1 MNEKFRLF
9 VEECQELLAELETAL
24 LELEGTPDSMDGV
37 HRVFRALHTVKGS
50 AAMLGLEDV
59 RELTND
65 LESAFDLVRAGR
77 LECTRPLITLS
88 FGYKDLLN
96 EYLRD
101 PERGLPVSKTAEIL
115 SLLETLVNNSQS
127 MPEDALTAQ
136 TGQGACDP
144 ALAKDPPDGPRTN
157 YFYLRYSP
165 AARRFDSFDPADI
178 LAQLSGLGKCEIS
191 INRDLLPSLEEID
204 PEVCSLAWDVVLETE
219 ADEETV
225 RDIFLFMESPDDV
238 VEFRGIDE
246 NQASIMICAMTDQ
259 AAQVCLG
266 LGREFAPGVTVGAM
280 RQAEAPAPA
289 ADSLQDAPAPAAP
302 TCKQPRVE
310 KPGGKPAN
318 QQAAPM
324 PVREDIASIRVSAPK
339 LDDMIDLV
347 GQLVIVQARL
357 KQIES
362 ELHHAHLTSVSEEI
376 ERLSNDL
383 RERTLSLRMLP
394 IGSTFNKFRRL
405 VRDLS
410 VELNKEIELKTFGAE
425 TELDKTVIEKMND
438 PLVHILRNSIDHGI
452 ESADAREAAG
462 KPRRGT
468 ITLSAKQSAGQ
479 VHIIIEDDGG
489 GIDPDKIFA
498 KAVERGLAR
507 ADNRPAD
514 KEILQFIFH
523 PGFSTADK
531 VTSVSGR
538 GVGMDVVR
546 RSLEA
551 LKGNVEVDSEV
562 GRGTAI
568 TIGLP
573 LTLAIIEGLLVMVG
587 REYYVVPLS
596 EVVECVEVSR
606 DENDAHRLTRAFDVR
621 GRLLPCLI
629 MRNWYHLTSPK
640 PEIEQ
645 VVVVQA
651 GARKIGLVVDSIVGQ
666 LQTVIKGLGRV
677 FAGMKGLSGA
687 TIMGSG
693 SLALILDIPSLMQE
707 LEKHE
712 KAE

>member
-24 LELEGTPDSMDGV
+24 LELETTPEKMDGV
-37 HRVFRALHTVKGS
+37 HRVFRALHTIKGS
-50 AAMLGLEDV
+50 AAMLGLEEV

-65 LESAFDLVRAGR
+65 LETAFDLVRAGR
-77 LECTRPLITLS
+77 INCTPPLLSLS
-88 FGYKDLLN
+88 FDFKDLLA
-96 EYLRD
+96 EYLQN
-101 PERGLPVSKTAEIL
+101 PEGGL
-115 SLLETLVNNSQS
+115 SLARTSALLEKLEPLVDQARTDA
-127 MPEDALTAQ
+127 EDMTRISDDSP
-136 TGQGACDP
+136 ACDP
-144 ALAKDPPDGPRTN
+144 SAA
-157 YFYLRYSP
+157 P
-165 AARRFDSFDPADI
+165 AADRSSPQARHFHLRFAPGPKRFDAFDPLDI
-178 LAQLSGLGKCEIS
+178 LSQLSGMGQCTVGVVREH
-191 INRDLLPSLEEID
+191 LPALEDMD
-204 PEVCSLAWDVVLETE
+204 PEVCVLSWDVVLRTQ
-219 ADEETV
+219 ADEESV
-225 RDIFLFMESPDDV
+225 RDVFLFLDNPGEV
-238 VEFRGIDE
+238 TEFRALSE
-246 NQASIMICAMTDQ
+246 SQAADMICAMNDQ
-259 AAQVCLG
+259 GDQVCHG
-266 LGREFAPGVTVGAM
+266 FPETVDDVREPGPVCPVESQGSLAAPRPATP
-280 RQAEAPAPA
+280 RDKPAPQSA
-289 ADSLQDAPAPAAP
+289 QTEAKAGPP
-302 TCKQPRVE
+302 
-310 KPGGKPAN
+310 
-318 QQAAPM
+318 
-324 PVREDIASIRVSAPK
+324 REDIASIRVSAPK

-362 ELHHAHLTSVSEEI
+362 ELRHPHLTSVSEEI

-410 VELNKEIELKTFGAE
+410 MELKKEIELKTYGAE

-452 ESADAREAAG
+452 EPAGVRQAQG
-462 KPRRGT
+462 KPRQGT
-468 ITLSAKQSAGQ
+468 ITLSAKQSAGM

-489 GIDPDKIFA
+489 GINPDKIFA

-507 ADNRPAD
+507 PDNRPSD
-514 KEILQFIFH
+514 KDILQFIFH
-523 PGFSTADK
+523 PGFSTAEK

-551 LKGNVEVDSEV
+551 LKGNVEVDSVV
-562 GRGTAI
+562 GRGTTI

-596 EVVECVEVSR
+596 EVIECVEFLR
-606 DENDAHRLTRAFDVR
+606 DDKDTGRLTRTLDVR

-629 MRNWYHLTSPK
+629 LRNWYGLKSPV
-640 PEIEQ
+640 PDIEQ
-645 VVVVQA
+645 VVIVQA

-677 FAGMKGLSGA
+677 FNGMKGLSGA
-687 TIMGSG
+687 TIMGNG
-693 SLALILDIPSLMQE
+693 SLALILDVPSLIQE

-712 KAE
+712 NAQS